1 MQDWVKQSFLFI
13 GLSIGWDI
21 IRTIIQVFLTS
32 RYTRK
37 LMAKDFK
44 RIEEALD
51 DVEEAIEEDN
61 NDTNN
66 T

>member
-32 RYTRK
+32 HFTRK
-37 LMAKDFK
+37 LMTKDFK